1 MKSKNEAKS
10 LLSYLKCKLPNLLLS
25 IRKPSQ
31 DISEATCKWIP
42 LPPLNKTWT
51 DDDVYKYFKLS
62 KDEIELIKN
71 TQISGYHDL
80 PTDHKSDEEQENES
94 DEEQENESDE
104 EQENESDEEQESES
118 DEEQESESDEEFKEV
133 LIELYGEVIQKYEN
147 EQVLSKIINSLNEQL
162 MIVIV
167 EGTTIEFSYK
177 WNKWLIKQL
186 IKLTKNKTKS
196 EKIIINNCKKHIM
209 NIIDEIEKWN

>member
-80 PTDHKSDEEQENES
+80 PTDHK
-94 DEEQENESDE
+94 SDE

>member
-80 PTDHKSDEEQENES
+80 PTDHKSDEEQEN
-94 DEEQENESDE
+94 
-104 EQENESDEEQESES
+104 ES

>member
-104 EQENESDEEQESES
+104 EQE
-118 DEEQESESDEEFKEV
+118 SESDEEFKEV